1 MGSIGSELRLSPRF
15 ATLKT
20 NAKRIND
27 TLQYSCQWGATNDG
41 GMNRL
46 SGNDDDK
53 LVRDWFIAETAK
65 CGCSHKIDAMGNI
78 FAIRAGE
85 NNDLPPI
92 GLGSHLD
99 TQPTGGRYDGILG
112 VLCAME
118 VLRAIHEA
126 DVTTYAPLAVVNWT
140 DEEGARF
147 PPAMLGSGVWA
158 GQFTLEHGQSRESVD
173 GVTMAQ
179 ELERIGYL
187 GSTPCSS
194 HDNPL
199 SAHFEVHIEQ
209 GTILDR
215 AEKAVG
221 IVTGAQSV
229 RWFRLSLT
237 GRAEHTGGTPMDN
250 RSDPLL
256 AAAKMIVEVN
266 KVAVERGVRATV
278 STAKSYPQSMNTIA
292 GNVEL
297 SLDLRAPTDEDMQ
310 GLDQSLKHIFDAIN
324 KEHRTS
330 LTMEVVWDSRATH
343 FNPEMVDCVRQSA
356 KEVGCSHE
364 MTSFIGH
371 DRCVDWNRAV
381 PYQVSLTSV
390 DSVYTSKVV
399 PTAMIFARCRDGISH
414 NPTEYTRPEE

>member
-1 MGSIGSELRLSPRF
+1 MGSTSPSTQANPGF
-15 ATLKT
+15 AGLKT
-20 NAKRIND
+20 NAKRMND

-53 LVRDWFIAETAK
+53 LVRDWFIAETTK
-65 CGCSHKIDAMGNI
+65 YGCSHKVDTMGNI
-78 FAIRAGE
+78 FAIRPGE

-118 VLRAIHEA
+118 VLKVIHEA
-126 DVTTYAPLAVVNWT
+126 NVTTYAPLAVVNWT
-140 DEEGARF
+140 NEEGARF

-158 GQFTLEHGQSRESVD
+158 GQFTLEHGQSRESVE
-173 GVTMAQ
+173 GITMAK
-179 ELERIGYL
+179 ELERIEYL

-194 HDNPL
+194 QEYPL

-229 RWFRLSLT
+229 RWFRLLLT

-250 RSDPLL
+250 RSDALL
-256 AAAKMIVEVN
+256 VAAKMIVEVN
-266 KVAVERGVRATV
+266 KTAIERGARATV
-278 STAKSYPQSMNTIA
+278 STAKSSPQSMNTIA
-292 GNVEL
+292 GSVEL
-297 SLDLRAPTDEDMQ
+297 GLDLRAPTDEEMDD
-310 GLDQSLKHIFDAIN
+310 LERTLKHSFDAIN
-324 KEHRTS
+324 AEHGTS
-330 LTMEVVWDSRATH
+330 LDMEVVWDSKATH
-343 FNPEMVDCVRQSA
+343 FDPEMVDCVRQSA
-356 KEVGCSHE
+356 KRIGCSDE

-371 DRCVDWNRAV
+371 DRWADQKMGTHLQAC
-381 PYQVSLTSV
+381 
-390 DSVYTSKVV
+390 
-399 PTAMIFARCRDGISH
+399 
-414 NPTEYTRPEE
+414 

>member
-1 MGSIGSELRLSPRF
+1 MGSIDPKSKLSPHF
-15 ATLKT
+15 AGLKA
-20 NAKRIND
+20 NGKRIND
-27 TLQYSCQWGATNDG
+27 SLQYSCQWGATNDG

-78 FAIRAGE
+78 FAIRPGE
-85 NNDLPPI
+85 NNELPPI

-118 VLRAIHEA
+118 VLRVIHEA
-126 DVTTYAPLAVVNWT
+126 NVTTYAPLAVVNWT

-173 GVTMAQ
+173 GITMAQ

-187 GSTPCSS
+187 GPTPCSS
-194 HDNPL
+194 QENPL

-229 RWFRLSLT
+229 QWFRLSLT

-250 RSDPLL
+250 RSDALL

-266 KVAVERGVRATV
+266 KIATERGVRATV

-297 SLDLRAPTDEDMQ
+297 SLDLRAPTDGDMED
-310 GLDQSLKHIFDAIN
+310 LERSLKHVFGAISS
-324 KEHRTS
+324 EHGTE
-330 LTMEVVWDSRATH
+330 LAMDVVWDSRATH
-343 FNPEMVDCVRQSA
+343 FDPEMVECVRESA
-356 KEVGCSHE
+356 EEIGCSQE

-371 DRCVDWNRAV
+371 DR
-381 PYQVSLTSV
+381 
-390 DSVYTSKVV
+390 
-399 PTAMIFARCRDGISH
+399 
-414 NPTEYTRPEE
+414 

>member
-1 MGSIGSELRLSPRF
+1 MGSISPSTQANPGF
-15 ATLKT
+15 AGLKT
-20 NAKRIND
+20 NAKRMND
-27 TLQYSCQWGATNDG
+27 SLQYSCQWGATNDG

-53 LVRDWFIAETAK
+53 LVRDWFIAETTK
-65 CGCSHKIDAMGNI
+65 YGCSHKVDTMGNI
-78 FAIRAGE
+78 FAIRPGE

-118 VLRAIHEA
+118 VLKVIHEA
-126 DVTTYAPLAVVNWT
+126 NVTTYAPLAVVNWT
-140 DEEGARF
+140 NEEGARF

-158 GQFTLEHGQSRESVD
+158 GQFTLEHGQSRESVE
-173 GVTMAQ
+173 GITMAK
-179 ELERIGYL
+179 ELERIEYL

-194 HDNPL
+194 QENPL

-229 RWFRLSLT
+229 RWFRLLLT

-250 RSDPLL
+250 RSDALL
-256 AAAKMIVEVN
+256 VAAKMIVEVN
-266 KVAVERGVRATV
+266 KTAIERGARATV
-278 STAKSYPQSMNTIA
+278 STAKSSPQSMNTIA
-292 GNVEL
+292 GSVEL
-297 SLDLRAPTDEDMQ
+297 GLDLRAPTDEEMDD
-310 GLDQSLKHIFDAIN
+310 LERTLKHTFDAIN
-324 KEHRTS
+324 AEHGTS
-330 LTMEVVWDSRATH
+330 LNMEVVWDSKATH
-343 FNPEMVDCVRQSA
+343 FDPEMVDCVRQSA
-356 KEVGCSHE
+356 KQIGCSDE

-371 DRCVDWNRAV
+371 DRWADQKMGTHLQAC
-381 PYQVSLTSV
+381 
-390 DSVYTSKVV
+390 
-399 PTAMIFARCRDGISH
+399 
-414 NPTEYTRPEE
+414 

>member
-1 MGSIGSELRLSPRF
+1 MGSITPRF
-15 ATLKT
+15 AGLKT
-20 NAKRIND
+20 NAKRMND
-27 TLQYSCQWGATNDG
+27 SLQYSCQWGATDDG

-65 CGCSHKIDAMGNI
+65 YGCSHKIDAMGNI
-78 FAIRAGE
+78 FAIRPGE

-112 VLCAME
+112 VLSAIE
-118 VLRAIHEA
+118 VLRVIHEA
-126 DVTTYAPLAVVNWT
+126 NVTTYAPLAVVNWT

-158 GQFTLEHGQSRESVD
+158 GQFTLEHGQSRESVE
-173 GVTMAQ
+173 GITMAK
-179 ELERIGYL
+179 ELGRIGYL

-194 HDNPL
+194 QENPL

-229 RWFRLSLT
+229 RWFHLSLT

-250 RSDPLL
+250 RSDALL

-266 KVAVERGVRATV
+266 KIAIERGVRATV

-297 SLDLRAPTDEDMQ
+297 SLDLRAPTDQDMDE
-310 GLDQSLKHIFDAIN
+310 LERLLKTTFDAIN
-324 KEHRTS
+324 TEHGTT
-330 LTMEVVWDSRATH
+330 LAMDVVWDSKATH
-343 FNPEMVDCVRQSA
+343 FDPEMVDCVRQSA

-364 MTSFIGH
+364 MSSFIGH
-371 DRCVDWNRAV
+371 DRCVHEIMRILLQID
-381 PYQVSLTSV
+381 
-390 DSVYTSKVV
+390 
-399 PTAMIFARCRDGISH
+399 
-414 NPTEYTRPEE
+414 